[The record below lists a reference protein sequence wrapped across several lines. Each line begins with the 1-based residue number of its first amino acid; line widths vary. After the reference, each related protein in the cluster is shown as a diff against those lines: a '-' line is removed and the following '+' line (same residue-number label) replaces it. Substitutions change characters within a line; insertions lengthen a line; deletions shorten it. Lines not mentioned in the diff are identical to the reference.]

1 MNKFGLSDTEYK
13 HLESLVLEPLSRHGA
28 KVWMFGSRARGDYS
42 RFSDVDLMVEASTDI
57 SMVLGQVREA
67 IIESNFPYKVDIVDL
82 RDFAAEYRSNFER
95 EKILISVGL
104 VLT

>member
-13 HLESLVLEPLSRHGA
+13 QLNSLVMEPLMRHGA
-28 KVWMFGSRARGDYS
+28 KVWIFGSRARGEHS
-42 RFSDVDLMVEASTDI
+42 KFSDVDIMVEATTDVSNVI
-57 SMVLGQVREA
+57 GQAREA

-95 EKILISVGL
+95 EKVPMIIESSK
-104 VLT
+104 